1 MKNYEMVII
10 LDPGLDSTAFVE
22 KSKFIEERIRSNGG
36 EIQKVAQWGKRK
48 LAYDIR
54 KKDAGYYVVINF
66 EAESEDL
73 LNFKESIKHDEE
85 ILRYLIVV
93 KREPAVDEPPSDEQA
108 EETQES
114 DLKTEKV
121 AEAEE
126 VKE

>member
-85 ILRYLIVV
+85 ILRYLIVA
-93 KREPAVDEPPSDEQA
+93 KREPAEAEPPPEEQA
-108 EETQES
+108 DETQES